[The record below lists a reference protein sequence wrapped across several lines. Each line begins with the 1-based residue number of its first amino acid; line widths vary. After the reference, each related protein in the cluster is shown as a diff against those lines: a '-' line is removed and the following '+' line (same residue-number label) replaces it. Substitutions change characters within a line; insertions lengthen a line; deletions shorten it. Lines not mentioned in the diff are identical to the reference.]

1 MRSTHR
7 QHFEIRSYETDPQ
20 GRLQPAILCR
30 LLQEAAVAH
39 ANNLEVGVQLLI
51 DHGVAWVL
59 TRMRLDMERWPAA
72 GEELVVTTWPEAAS
86 KLFTER
92 RFRLADAA
100 GRPIGAATTLWL
112 MIDLEQRRAIRFPA
126 YVADRLKR
134 HDLGSR
140 PVRLP
145 ELTAPESTDRQLAF
159 TVRRTDL
166 DLAGHV
172 NNTSYIEWAV
182 EAVSDDVWKHS
193 DLGRLDVQF
202 VSECHHGQTI
212 LSGCR
217 EMPTDDGV
225 EISHQILRDDDGAE
239 TARARTLWR
248 HRK

>member
-1 MRSTHR
+1 MRSMYR

-59 TRMRLDMERWPAA
+59 TRLRLDMERWPGA

-86 KLFTER
+86 KIFTER
-92 RFRLADAA
+92 RFQLADAT
-100 GRPIGAATTLWL
+100 GRSIGAATTLWL

-126 YVADRLKR
+126 YVADRLRR

-140 PVRLP
+140 PARLP
-145 ELTAPESTDRQLAF
+145 ELEAPETMDRQLAF

-182 EAVSDDVWKHS
+182 EAVPDEIWNGC
-193 DLGRLDVQF
+193 DLARLDVQF
-202 VSECHHGQTI
+202 ISECHHGQTV

-217 EMPTDDGV
+217 QKETDDGV
-225 EISHQILRDDDGAE
+225 EVGHQILREDDGAE
-239 TARARTLWR
+239 TARAVTLWR
-248 HRK
+248 AR